1 MHHMISY
8 FGYKVLHLAGVF
20 LLLLSLGG
28 LLVDRTVSAAGTK
41 WKRRLSILNGI
52 GLILVLI
59 AGFGL
64 LARLGVSWPWQ
75 GWVFAKLLI
84 WVLFGGL
91 IALVKRLR
99 TGVDSLWW
107 IALAAA
113 VLAAYFA
120 NYKPF

>member
-1 MHHMISY
+1 MISY

-28 LLVDRTVSAAGTK
+28 LLVDRTVATAGTE

-64 LARLGVSWPWQ
+64 LARLGVPWPWQ
-75 GWVFAKLLI
+75 GWVFAKMVI

-91 IALVKRLR
+91 IVLVKRLR
-99 TGVDSLWW
+99 SGVSILWW
-107 IALAAA
+107 VAFAAA